1 MKDHDLGFAAA
12 ECLGVVSL
20 LAILIG
26 YLWAMGSYW
35 ISGVGVFL
43 MPISIIAYLL
53 FTWLSQRRITK
64 QGYWIMYAA
73 KMVFLFGS
81 FLLSPLI
88 SRLMEWLV
96 NG

>member
-1 MKDHDLGFAAA
+1 MKDHDVGFAAA

-20 LAILIG
+20 LAVLIG

-35 ISGVGVFL
+35 ISGVGIFL
-43 MPISIIAYLL
+43 MPISIMAYLL
-53 FTWLSQRRITK
+53 FTWLSQRRNTK
-64 QGYWIMYAA
+64 KGYWTIYAA
-73 KMVFLFGS
+73 KMVFIFRL

-88 SRLMEWLV
+88 SRLMAQLV